1 MTDVFGFFDIA
12 GYVQYTYIIGKYI
25 IRLQPLR
32 NTKQDRKARKDQF
45 YVFRQCTYI
54 VFITKQVLLTQ
65 ETQTKSVNIQSSTR
79 KRNINLSLE
88 LI

>member
-1 MTDVFGFFDIA
+1 MFLDFLTL
-12 GYVQYTYIIGKYI
+12 QYIYNIRTLSENGKYI

-54 VFITKQVLLTQ
+54 VFITKQVLLTH